1 MRVWVLLTHVRHCRP
16 RRHRRPIQVE
26 VFGRSGT
33 ARADGIEVGAVGL
46 YPPPLLKWGGVY
58 TLKWGGVYLYSPL
71 VICAGGEYDGVDAA
85 SRAGGG
91 AIDPVAERSGG
102 LARVDGI
109 GCSAIGQ
116 YSPPIFLIGGGQYD
130 GFGATG

>member
-1 MRVWVLLTHVRHCRP
+1 MCAIVDRVVIVVPSRWRYLDGAEPLGP
-16 RRHRRPIQVE
+16 
-26 VFGRSGT
+26 T
-33 ARADGIEVGAVGL
+33 ASKLEPSDYI
-46 YPPPLLKWGGVY
+46 PPPLLKWGGVY